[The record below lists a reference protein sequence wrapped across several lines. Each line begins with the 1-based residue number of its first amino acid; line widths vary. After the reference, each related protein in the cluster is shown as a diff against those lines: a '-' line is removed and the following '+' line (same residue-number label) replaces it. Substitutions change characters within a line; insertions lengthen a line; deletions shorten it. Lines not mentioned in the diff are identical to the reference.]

1 MQASRLNLVRRR
13 VVGWLA
19 TMAFAATLTA
29 GCGPNNGTVKVTGV
43 AKLTNGRALPGG
55 RVFLTGGPAGANGA
69 IKSDGSFTLG
79 TFTTTDGVK
88 PGKYTVLVTGAAEP
102 DTRTYEERIQGVGKE
117 PPSLIAKK
125 YANAATSDI
134 KVEITN
140 GPNVLDLSLE
150 PSEAGAAEPPAKL
163 P

>member
-1 MQASRLNLVRRR
+1 MPVSRLNRGLFGGLVT
-13 VVGWLA
+13 LA
-19 TMAFAATLTA
+19 VAVAMAV

-43 AKLTNGRALPGG
+43 AKLANGRPLPGG
-55 RVFLTGGPAGANGA
+55 RVILTGGPAGANGA

-88 PGKYTVLVTGAAEP
+88 PGNYTVLITGAAEP

-117 PPSLIAKK
+117 PPSLVAKK
-125 YANAATSDI
+125 YASAATSDL
-134 KVEITN
+134 KVEIIK
-140 GPNVLDLSLE
+140 GPNVLEFSLE
-150 PSEAGAAEPPAKL
+150 PSEAGAAEAPAKT